1 MKMNA
6 LTNLLCVAVLG
17 LAASASGQS
26 AFTVNFNFAGMPGD
40 QASTAGVSDSAFV
53 SGAIVDRGPG
63 IFPAAAGN
71 SISSNGWDSPDP
83 AQDYFSI
90 RFEVDPGYFVTL
102 DNLLIG
108 SRSSNTGPGVLALRF
123 NGDGFASD
131 LAVLNQDGGF
141 KNDNIDLSVL
151 PDLTGAV
158 EFRIVATAD
167 VRANG
172 DPEISPNGTFR
183 LTNYFDGGDTGGMTF
198 GGTVSVIPEPS
209 TYAFLVGILGLA
221 VVVFRRRR
229 A

>member
-1 MKMNA
+1 MKQLSILVSA
-6 LTNLLCVAVLG
+6 AVLG
-17 LAASASGQS
+17 LSAYASGQS

-40 QASTAGVSDSAFV
+40 QFTTAGDSSSALV

-63 IFPAAAGN
+63 IFPAGAMN

-83 AQDYFSI
+83 SQDYFSI

-108 SRSSNTGPGVLALRF
+108 SRSSNTGPGVLALRY
-123 NGDGFASD
+123 NGDGFGTD
-131 LAVLNQDGGF
+131 LAVLNQDGNF

-151 PDLTGAV
+151 PDLTGMV

-172 DPEISPNGTFR
+172 DPDIGAGGTFR
-183 LTNYFDGGDTGGMTF
+183 LTNYFDGVDTGGLTF

-209 TYAFLVGILGLA
+209 TYALLAGILGLA

>member
-1 MKMNA
+1 MKTNA
-6 LTNLLCVAVLG
+6 LTNLLSLTVLG
-17 LAASASGQS
+17 LAASLSGQS
-26 AFTVNFNFAGMPGD
+26 SFTVNFDFAGMPGD
-40 QASTAGVSDSAFV
+40 QFSTAGVSSSGFV
-53 SGAIVDRGPG
+53 TGAIVDRGPG
-63 IFPAAAGN
+63 IFPAGAFN

-83 AQDYFSI
+83 SQDYFSI

-108 SRSSNTGPGVLALRF
+108 SRASNTGPGVLALRY
-123 NGDGFASD
+123 NGDGFTSD

-151 PDLTGAV
+151 PDLTGMV

-172 DPEISPNGTFR
+172 DPNISAGGTFR

-209 TYAFLVGILGLA
+209 SYALLAGILGLA
-221 VVVFRRRR
+221 FVVYRRRR
-229 A
+229 R